1 MNLYFDNASTSFP
14 KSPEVGEFINRYL
27 SQGGTYGRAAY
38 PRVFEAS
45 KTVEEARSLLAK
57 IIGTS
62 LIDNVIF
69 TLNST
74 SALNTLIQGFGYKHK
89 KILISP
95 LEHNA
100 VGRPLEFMKE
110 SQGISYQTLPHD
122 DDGLINLDK
131 LKLLNLNDIDLVI
144 VNHVSNVNGLIQP
157 LKEIKRIIGDIPII
171 VDASQSL
178 GKVPVLA
185 DEWGIDMLAFTG
197 HKGLNGPTGIGGF
210 FIRNPKWVK
219 PLIYGGTGSNS
230 EKLALPDFCPDRF
243 EAGTQN
249 ILGIYGLLG
258 ALKSQPKANY
268 SIDTYYSILQ
278 RIKEISDIKLLI
290 SNSLE
295 NQSDVFSISPN
306 NIEISSFTKLFYDA
320 HKIEVRGG
328 LHCSPLAHIALG
340 TFPKGAIRFSLSN
353 YHTDND
359 LNHLLSCII
368 DVHERLQS
376 KQ

>member
-14 KSPEVGEFINRYL
+14 KPPEVGEYINMYL
-27 SQGGTYGRAAY
+27 NHGGTYGRAAY
-38 PRVFEAS
+38 QRVFEAS
-45 KTVEEARSLLAK
+45 KIVEETRLLLSK

-62 LIDNVIF
+62 LVDNVIF

-74 SALNTLIQGFGYKHK
+74 SALNTIIQGFSYKYK

-100 VGRPLEFMKE
+100 VGRPVEFMKE
-110 SQGISYQTLPHD
+110 SQEISYQTLPHD
-122 DDGLINLDK
+122 HDGLINLDK
-131 LKLLNLNDIDLVI
+131 LKLLNLNGIDLVI

-157 LKEIKRIIGDIPII
+157 LKEIKRIIRDIPII

-178 GKVPVLA
+178 GKVPILA

-210 FIRNPKWVK
+210 FIRNPKLIE

-230 EKLALPDFCPDRF
+230 EKLVLPDFCPDRF

-249 ILGIYGLLG
+249 IMGIYGLLG
-258 ALKSQPKANY
+258 ALKNQPEISY
-268 SIDTYYSILQ
+268 SLDTYHSFLK
-278 RIKEISDIKLLI
+278 RIKEIPNIKLLI
-290 SNSLE
+290 SNNIE
-295 NQSDVFSISPN
+295 NQSDVFSIFPSKA
-306 NIEISSFTKLFYDA
+306 EVSLFTKLLYDV

-328 LHCSPLAHIALG
+328 LHCSPLAHITLG
-340 TFPKGAIRFSLSN
+340 TFPNGAIRFSLSN
-353 YHTDND
+353 YHTNND

-368 DVHERLQS
+368 DIDERLQS

>member
-14 KSPEVGEFINRYL
+14 KPQEVGEFINTYL
-27 SQGGTYGRAAY
+27 NQGGTYGRAAY

-45 KTVEEARSLLAK
+45 KMVEETRFMLSK
-57 IIGTS
+57 YIGTS
-62 LIDNVIF
+62 LVDNVIF
-69 TLNST
+69 TFNST
-74 SALNTLIQGFGYKHK
+74 SALNTLIQGFSYKYK

-100 VGRPLEFMKE
+100 VGRPLEFMKV
-110 SQGISYQTLPHD
+110 SQGVNYQTLPHD

-131 LKLLNLNDIDLVI
+131 LKSLKLNDIDLII

-157 LKEIKRIIGDIPII
+157 LKDIKRIIGEIPFI

-210 FIRNPKWVK
+210 FIRNPKLVE
-219 PLIYGGTGSNS
+219 PMIYGGTGSNS
-230 EKLALPDFCPDRF
+230 EKLVLPKFCPDRF

-249 ILGIYGLLG
+249 IMGIYGLLG
-258 ALKSQPKANY
+258 ALKNQPKIKY
-268 SIDTYYSILQ
+268 TIDAYYLLLQ
-278 RIKEISDIKLLI
+278 RIKELSDIKMLI

-295 NQSDVFSISPN
+295 NQSDVFSIQPN
-306 NIEISSFTKLFYDA
+306 NVEVSLFTKLLYDI

-328 LHCSPLAHIALG
+328 LQCSPLTHITLD

-353 YHTDND
+353 FHTDSD

-368 DVHERLQS
+368 DIHERLQS
-376 KQ
+376 K

>member
-14 KSPEVGEFINRYL
+14 KPSEVGEFINIYL
-27 SQGGTYGRAAY
+27 NQGGTYGRAAY

-45 KTVEEARSLLAK
+45 KMVEEARFLLSK
-57 IIGTS
+57 FIGTS
-62 LIDNVIF
+62 LVDNVIF

-74 SALNTLIQGFGYKHK
+74 SALNALIQGFRYKYK

-100 VGRPLEFMKE
+100 VGRPVEFMKE
-110 SQGISYQTLPHD
+110 SQGVNYQILPYD

-131 LKLLNLNDIDLVI
+131 LKSLNLNDIDLVI

-157 LKEIKRIIGDIPII
+157 IKEIKRIIGEIPII

-178 GKVPVLA
+178 GKVPILA

-197 HKGLNGPTGIGGF
+197 HKGLYGPTGIGGF
-210 FIRNPKWVK
+210 FIRNPKLVN

-230 EKLALPDFCPDRF
+230 EKLILPDFCPDRF

-258 ALKSQPKANY
+258 ALKNQPIINY
-268 SIDTYYSILQ
+268 SNDTYHSILH
-278 RIKEISDIKLLI
+278 RIKELPNIKLLTA
-290 SNSLE
+290 NDLE
-295 NQSDVFSISPN
+295 NQSDLFSISPN
-306 NIEISSFTKLFYDA
+306 NAEVSLFTRLLYEV
-320 HKIEVRGG
+320 HIIEVRGG
-328 LHCSPLAHIALG
+328 LHCSPLAHITLG
-340 TFPKGAIRFSLSN
+340 TSPKGTIRFSLSN

-368 DVHERLQS
+368 DIHEQLQS
-376 KQ
+376 K

>member
-14 KSPEVGEFINRYL
+14 KPPEVSEFIKMYL
-27 SQGGTYGRAAY
+27 NQGGTYGRASY

-45 KTVEEARSLLAK
+45 KVVEEARSLLSK
-57 IIGTS
+57 YVGTS
-62 LIDNVIF
+62 LVENVIF
-69 TLNST
+69 TPNST
-74 SALNTLIQGFGYKHK
+74 SALNTLIQGFSYKYK

-100 VGRPLEFMKE
+100 VGRPIEFMKE
-110 SQGISYQTLPHD
+110 SRGVSYQTLPHD

-131 LKLLNLNDIDLVI
+131 LKSLNLNDIDFVI
-144 VNHVSNVNGLIQP
+144 VNHISNVNGLIQP
-157 LKEIKRIIGDIPII
+157 LKEIKRLIGTIPII
-171 VDASQSL
+171 IDASQSL

-185 DEWGIDMLAFTG
+185 DEWDIDMLAFTG

-210 FIRNPKWVK
+210 FIRNPKLVQ

-230 EKLALPDFCPDRF
+230 EKLGLPDFCPDRF

-249 ILGIYGLLG
+249 IMGIFGLLG
-258 ALKSQPKANY
+258 ALKNQPTINY
-268 SIDTYYSILQ
+268 SIEIYHSFLN
-278 RIKEISDIKLLI
+278 RIKELPNIKLLVA
-290 SNSLE
+290 NNFE
-295 NQSDVFSISPN
+295 NQSDVFSICHN
-306 NIEISSFTKLFYDA
+306 NAEVSMFTKLLYDV

-328 LHCSPLAHIALG
+328 LHCSPLAHITLG

-359 LNHLLSCII
+359 LNQLLNCII
-368 DVHERLQS
+368 DINERLQS
-376 KQ
+376 K

>member
-14 KSPEVGEFINRYL
+14 KPPEVGEFINNYL

-38 PRVFEAS
+38 PRAFEAS
-45 KTVEEARSLLAK
+45 RMVEETRFLLSK
-57 IIGTS
+57 LIGTS
-62 LIDNVIF
+62 LTDNVIF
-69 TLNST
+69 TINST
-74 SALNTLIQGFGYKHK
+74 SALNTLIQGFRYNHG

-100 VGRPLEFMKE
+100 VVRPVEHMRE
-110 SQGISYQTLPHD
+110 SQGVNYQILPHHE
-122 DDGLINLDK
+122 DGLIDIDK
-131 LKLLNLNDIDLVI
+131 LSSLNLSNIDLVI

-157 LKEIKRIIGDIPII
+157 IKEVKSIIGDIPII

-178 GKVPVLA
+178 GKVPIFA
-185 DEWGIDMLAFTG
+185 DEWGIDMLVFTG
-197 HKGLNGPTGIGGF
+197 HKGLNGPTGVGGF
-210 FIRNPKWVK
+210 LIRDPKLVR

-230 EKLALPDFCPDRF
+230 EKFVLPDFCPDRF

-249 ILGIYGLLG
+249 IVGIYGLLG
-258 ALKSQPKANY
+258 ALKNQPNIHY
-268 SIDTYYSILQ
+268 SINTYHSIIC
-278 RIKEISDIKLLI
+278 RIKELSDIKLLLA
-290 SNSLE
+290 NDLY

-306 NIEISSFTKLFYDA
+306 SVEVSTFTKLLYDV

-328 LHCSPLAHIALG
+328 LHCSPLAHKVLD
-340 TFPKGAIRFSLSN
+340 TFPKGAVRFSLSN

-368 DVHERLQS
+368 DVHEQLLF
-376 KQ
+376 K